1 MWNSF
6 VPGRGPRSVRVVS
19 VESTANEELPPDL
32 VQVFMKLLIAD
43 WEDNY
48 DRIVFLDH
56 TTLVLENIDELFDCR
71 PFCAVLRHSELLDS
85 SVLVLTPSTG
95 LYNQM
100 RDEVEELDS
109 YTGG

>member
-1 MWNSF
+1 MPPC
-6 VPGRGPRSVRVVS
+6 VELLRTSVKVVT
-19 VESTANEELPPDL
+19 VEATANEELPTDM
-32 VQVFMKLLIAD
+32 VRVFMKLLIAD
-43 WEDNY
+43 FEDSY
-48 DRIVFLDH
+48 DRVVFLEH
-56 TTLVLENIDELFDCR
+56 TSLVLEKIDELFACR

-100 RDEVEELDS
+100 RDEVGELDS